1 MALNAKTFM
10 LERVSTPGTR
20 LPEEK
25 SFHFAVTHLRITN
38 LAKWQQARAR
48 ANGHFYGFV
57 RGGLLLSVRA
67 VRPQGRKARP
77 RHKGRTKILKFLYG
91 GA

>member
-10 LERVSTPGTR
+10 LERVSTAGTR

-48 ANGHFYGFV
+48 EWTFLWICE
-57 RGGLLLSVRA
+57 R
-67 VRPQGRKARP
+67 
-77 RHKGRTKILKFLYG
+77 RTSPVCQSG
-91 GA
+91 